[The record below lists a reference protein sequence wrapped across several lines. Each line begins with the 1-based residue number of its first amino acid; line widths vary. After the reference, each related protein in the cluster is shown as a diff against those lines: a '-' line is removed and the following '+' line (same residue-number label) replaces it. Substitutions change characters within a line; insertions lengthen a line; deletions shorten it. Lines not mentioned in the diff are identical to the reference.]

1 MRAWPALWLLAA
13 ACARAADADDEAALR
28 LADKAVMPEERRG
41 DWRGFVEAA
50 RGETLTSGAATPARV
65 DRLSIDA
72 AYDGRIA
79 PGWRVVFDDRLDARW
94 PDRLASQE
102 NVNTLKDAYVSWQ
115 AGPDRIA
122 DLGRINTRYG
132 AAYAYNPT
140 DYFRAGAVRS
150 IVSVDPASAREN
162 RMGSV
167 MARVQRLWT
176 SGSLTALYSPQLEEH
191 PSDDAFSLDLGA
203 TNRRDRWQLVASHRF
218 SPELSPQWILH
229 GAAGEA
235 PQAGLNLSALVNDA
249 TVAYVEASAGRSSSL
264 RAVALGE
271 PEDRAW
277 RSRLSAGFTWTS
289 ATKLS
294 ITLEYEYDGA
304 ALDAAGWDALR
315 RGPAADYGRYRALV
329 ANLQELPTKQRLF
342 ARASWQ
348 DALVSHLDLSINSFF
363 NPIDAS
369 RQHGLEARYHWKRVD
384 AAVQW
389 QVRGGAALSEFGGLA
404 GQHSWQAL
412 VAWFL

>member
-1 MRAWPALWLLAA
+1 MRAWLALWLLVAA
-13 ACARAADADDEAALR
+13 VARAADVDDEAALR
-28 LADKAVMPEERRG
+28 VADRAVLPEERRG
-41 DWRGFVEAA
+41 DWRAFVEAA
-50 RGETLTSGAATPARV
+50 RGETLATAASAAARV
-65 DRLSIDA
+65 DRLSIDV
-72 AYDGRIA
+72 AYDGLLA
-79 PGWRVVFDDRLDARW
+79 PGWRAVLADRFDARW
-94 PDRLASQE
+94 RDRFDSQE

-115 AGPDRIA
+115 ASAERIA

-150 IVSVDPASAREN
+150 VVSVDPASMREN

-167 MARVQRLWT
+167 MARFQRLWT
-176 SGSLTALYSPQLEEH
+176 AGSLTALYSPELARH
-191 PSDDAFSLDLGA
+191 PTDGAFSLDLGA
-203 TNRRDRWQLVASHRF
+203 TNRRDRWQLVASHRV

-249 TVAYVEASAGRSSSL
+249 TVAYVEASTGRSSSL
-264 RAVALGE
+264 RALALGE

-277 RSRLSAGFTWTS
+277 RSRLSTGFTWTS

-304 ALDAAGWDALR
+304 ALDAAGWDELR
-315 RGPAADYGRYRALV
+315 RGPSADYGRYRALV
-329 ANLQELPTKQRLF
+329 GELQELPTRQRLF
-342 ARASWQ
+342 ARAAWQ
-348 DALVSHLDLSINSFF
+348 DALVTHLDLSVNSFF

-369 RQHGLEARYHWKRVD
+369 REHGFEVRYHWKRAD

-389 QVRGGAALSEFGGLA
+389 QVRGGAAASEFGALA
-404 GQHSWQAL
+404 GRNTWQAL